1 MGSKSDFPQILQ
13 KPARGTSQ
21 DDPCQMVRLIWVH
34 VHVFASGR
42 AKGCN
47 TQSPMYTHTAERQ
60 PCQNKQ
66 QECKPSWI
74 WKQGWGKCTQNARE
88 PRKMVPWH
96 QTPQGHFGPLPG
108 PCVGGG
114 NMGQNQNFPK
124 IFQKLAEG
132 TSKEAACP
140 MAQRIWAKWSNGTCL
155 RIAPSWVVCAR
166 FASSFSLSARR
177 APTTSK

>member
-1 MGSKSDFPQILQ
+1 MTLAKWCGL
-13 KPARGTSQ
+13 
-21 DDPCQMVRLIWVH
+21 
-34 VHVFASGR
+34 SGCMCMCSPV
-42 AKGCN
+42 AVQLKGCN